1 MFNQSSLK
9 SDNLKIAN
17 DCKYIGVKLKKL
29 EMYIFLLLIPV
40 LVNFQLNNP
49 LHLFILLGRKVVMT
63 LLKFGFPCGLAGKE
77 FACNAGD
84 LDSIPGLGRSPG
96 EGKGYPL
103 QSSGQENS
111 MDYTVHGLLL
121 ARILE
126 WVAFSFSRGSSQP
139 MD

>member
-17 DCKYIGVKLKKL
+17 DCKYIGVKLKKKK

-63 LLKFGFPCGLAGKE
+63 LLKFGFLCGLAGKE
-77 FACNAGD
+77 FTCNAGN
-84 LDSIPGLGRSPG
+84 LDSVLGLRRSPG
-96 EGKGYPL
+96 EGKGYPP
-103 QSSGQENS
+103 QYSG
-111 MDYTVHGLLL
+111 L
-121 ARILE
+121 
-126 WVAFSFSRGSSQP
+126 
-139 MD
+139 